1 MLRSALAVLAAG
13 MLLVAAHPPAASAR
27 PLITGVTDIG
37 SSAPLAYT
45 RTRETGS
52 QLVRIPLN
60 WQSAVPA
67 NEPASWN
74 PTNPLD
80 PNYDWEVSD
89 TDITRAVQA
98 GLTPVLQVGGVPKWA
113 QRCQTP
119 PVLPSYVLCDPAPAA
134 FAAFATA
141 AARHYSGLTP
151 GIPRVQYWQA
161 LNEPNLS
168 LFFFPQFNTAGK
180 ALSPDLYRDLINAF
194 YEAVKSV
201 DPSNL
206 VLAAGLGPIER
217 PQWTIGPMN
226 FTRQLLC
233 MQGVRQPRPTPGSC
247 GGGVHCDL
255 VAIQPNRT
263 GRPTHEGKV
272 NDVEMGDLSKLQGL
286 IAAADSAG
294 RIKGQYR
301 RTPLWITEFSWDTKP
316 PDPGGLPMKIETR
329 WVAEALYRAWSAGV
343 TRFFWYSLRDGEH
356 GPATSYKE
364 PFESGLYFR
373 GPTLEQDQPKAILSA
388 FRFPFVSYPLKN
400 GLSFWGRTPSS
411 ESGPVAIQLWKGSKW
426 TNAVVTQADR
436 GGIFSGLIDSGY
448 GSGKSGLVRAVY
460 QGQASTPFSMRPV
473 PDFIHPPFG

>member
-1 MLRSALAVLAAG
+1 MLRTALTMLVAATLAI
-13 MLLVAAHPPAASAR
+13 AAHPPAASAR
-27 PLITGVTDIG
+27 PLVTGVTDLG

-45 RTRETGS
+45 RTRETGA

-60 WQSAVPA
+60 WQSTVPA

-74 PTNPLD
+74 PTD
-80 PNYDWEVSD
+80 PNDPSYNWEASD
-89 TDITRAVQA
+89 ADVTRAVQA

-113 QRCQTP
+113 QRCDTP
-119 PVLPSYVLCDPAPAA
+119 PVLPFYVLCDPSPAA

-141 AARHYSGLTP
+141 AARRYDGQTP

-168 LFFFPQFNTAGK
+168 LFFFPQFDTTGK
-180 ALSPDLYRDLINAF
+180 ALSPGLYRDLLNAF
-194 YEAVKSV
+194 YGAVKSV

-206 VLAAGLGPIER
+206 VLAAGLGPIEI

-226 FTRQLLC
+226 FARQLLC
-233 MQGVRQPRPTPGSC
+233 MQGTRKPHPSKGNC
-247 GGGVHCDL
+247 GGGVHFDIF
-255 VAIQPNRT
+255 AIQPYTT
-263 GRPTHEGKV
+263 GGPTHEGKI
-272 NDVEMGDLSKLQGL
+272 NDVEMGDLGKLQTL
-286 IAAADSAG
+286 IKAADNAG

-301 RTPLWITEFSWDTKP
+301 RTPLWITEFSWDTNP

-343 TRFFWYSLRDGEH
+343 TRFFWFSLRDAEH
-356 GPATSYKE
+356 GPTTSYKE
-364 PFESGLYFR
+364 AFESGLYFR
-373 GPTLEQDQPKAILSA
+373 GPTLEQDQPKPILSA

-411 ESGPVAIQLWKGSKW
+411 EPGRIAIQLLRGGKW
-426 TNAVVTQADR
+426 RNALVTQADKS
-436 GGIFSGLIDSGY
+436 GVFSGLIHSRY
-448 GSGKSGLVRAVY
+448 GSGKSGRVRAVY
-460 QGQASTPFSMRPV
+460 QRQPSTPFSMRPV

>member
-1 MLRSALAVLAAG
+1 MLRSALALLAAG

-27 PLITGVTDIG
+27 PLITGVTDLG

-45 RTRETGS
+45 RTGEAGAH
-52 QLVRIPLN
+52 LVRIALH
-60 WQSAVPA
+60 WEGAVPQA
-67 NEPASWN
+67 EPANWD

-80 PNYDWEVSD
+80 PSYSWEASD
-89 TDITRAVQA
+89 ADVTRAVQA

-134 FAAFATA
+134 LAAFATA
-141 AARHYSGLTP
+141 AARRYSGLIP
-151 GIPRVQYWQA
+151 GVPRVQYWQA

-180 ALSPDLYRDLINAF
+180 ALSPSLYRDLINAF
-194 YEAVKSV
+194 YGAVKSV
-201 DPSNL
+201 DPSDL
-206 VLAAGLGPIER
+206 VLAAGLGPIEIPR
-217 PQWTIGPMN
+217 WTIGPMS
-226 FTRQLLC
+226 FARQLLC
-233 MQGVRQPRPTPGSC
+233 MQGTRHPRPTKGSC
-247 GGGVHCDL
+247 GGGVHFDIF
-255 VAIQPNRT
+255 AIQPYTT
-263 GRPTHEGKV
+263 GSPTHEGKV
-272 NDVEMGDLSKLQGL
+272 NDVEMGDLPKLQAL
-286 IAAADSAG
+286 LKAADSAG
-294 RIKGQYR
+294 RIKGQYS

-356 GPATSYKE
+356 GPTASYKE
-364 PFESGLYFR
+364 PLESGLYFR

-388 FRFPFVSYPLKN
+388 FRFPFVSYPLQN

-411 ESGPVAIQLWKGSKW
+411 ESNKVTIQLWKGGNWVK
-426 TNAVVTQADR
+426 ALVTTADR
-436 GGIFSGLIDSGY
+436 GGIFSGLIHSSY

-473 PDFIHPPFG
+473 PDFRHPPFG